1 MFQPWF
7 VELIAIISDIVVS
20 LSALIVAVLGI
31 IGLYQWRREL
41 TGKVTKN
48 ERFKRNLI
56 CLRT

>member
-41 TGKVTKN
+41 TGKVK
-48 ERFKRNLI
+48 FKIARKMSVSKGI
-56 CLRT
+56 